1 MPRPSAALPAS
12 PRLTDHISLGVI
24 ARTFPLDRIQSILAT
39 TGTASRR
46 QRELPAHVV
55 VYYTIA
61 LALYMSVSTREVLRS
76 LLEGLRWL
84 WGAERVTVASKSGI
98 SQARTRLGEQP
109 LPYGPEKQMLP
120 VRRQS
125 GNNS

>member
-24 ARTFPLDRIQSILAT
+24 ARTFPPDRIQSILAT

-55 VYYTIA
+55 VYYSIA
-61 LALYMSVSTREVLRS
+61 LALSP
-76 LLEGLRWL
+76 LLC
-84 WGAERVTVASKSGI
+84 I
-98 SQARTRLGEQP
+98 
-109 LPYGPEKQMLP
+109 
-120 VRRQS
+120 
-125 GNNS
+125 